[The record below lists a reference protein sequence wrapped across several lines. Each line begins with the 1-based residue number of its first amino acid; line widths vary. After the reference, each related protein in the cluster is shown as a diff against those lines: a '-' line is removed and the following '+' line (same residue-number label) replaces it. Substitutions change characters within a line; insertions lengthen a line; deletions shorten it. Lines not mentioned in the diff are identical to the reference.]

1 MIEIRIKKDKE
12 YSKALI
18 LCNLLYASFELF
30 EDTLKTE
37 KFSRKD
43 YKELKKCLDYLGF
56 NIYNICDIL
65 EKYDK

>member
-1 MIEIRIKKDKE
+1 MLEIRIEKDRNYKKTT
-12 YSKALI
+12 I
-18 LCNLLYASFELF
+18 LCNVLYAGFELF

-43 YKELKKCLDYLGF
+43 YKELKKCLDHLGL

>member
-1 MIEIRIKKDKE
+1 MIEIRIKKDKD
-12 YSKALI
+12 YSKPII
-18 LCNLLYASFELF
+18 LCYLLYAGFELF

-43 YKELKKCLDYLGF
+43 YKELEKCLDHLCL

>member
-1 MIEIRIKKDKE
+1 MMEIRIKKDKD
-12 YSKALI
+12 YSKPLI

-37 KFSRKD
+37 KFIRKD
-43 YKELKKCLDYLGF
+43 YKELKKCLDHLGL